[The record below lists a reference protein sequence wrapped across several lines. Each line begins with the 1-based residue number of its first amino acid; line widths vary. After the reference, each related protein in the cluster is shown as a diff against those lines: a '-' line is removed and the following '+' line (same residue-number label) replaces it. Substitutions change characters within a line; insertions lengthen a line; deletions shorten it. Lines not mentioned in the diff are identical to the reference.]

1 MKVVIMGCG
10 RVGAQL
16 AIQLDRE
23 GHEVTVLDLNA
34 GQFQRFLPPDFRGRK
49 VVGDGRDQD
58 ALRRAGVEGADAFV
72 SVTQGDNRNVMAAQ
86 MAKIIF
92 NVPRVV
98 CRIYDPMR
106 EEMYHML
113 GLHTISPTRVGAA
126 LMMRALTEAEEP
138 TAVNE
143 PLVIPPPKP
152 EPSPDTRPTKRDANY
167 VIVVGG
173 GRVGFYLA
181 RELLEQGFEV
191 LVIEKDETGPRAAFV
206 AEQLGSAVIR
216 GDGCEAS
223 VLREAGSERA
233 AMLIAVTG
241 DDEDNLVSCQVAK
254 GKWGVPK
261 TIARLNDPRNEFL
274 FKSLGIDVTVS
285 ATAAILDKIE
295 MELPLNRLN
304 RLLTLR
310 KGDLEMVEIQLP
322 ERSPVVGQMLKDI
335 RLPYD
340 SRIVLLV
347 DTEGTPRLPSADSVL
362 RGGDE
367 VFALIHGDAEEALR
381 AALTGQ
387 TVGSRG

>member
-1 MKVVIMGCG
+1 
-10 RVGAQL
+10 
-16 AIQLDRE
+16 
-23 GHEVTVLDLNA
+23 
-34 GQFQRFLPPDFRGRK
+34 
-49 VVGDGRDQD
+49 
-58 ALRRAGVEGADAFV
+58 
-72 SVTQGDNRNVMAAQ
+72 MAAQ
-86 MAKIIF
+86 MAKIVF
-92 NVPRVV
+92 TVPRVV
-98 CRIYDPMR
+98 CRIYDPIR

-126 LMMRALTEAEEP
+126 LLMRALTESDEPAEID
-138 TAVNE
+138 E
-143 PLVIPPPKP
+143 PLLVPPLTADQT
-152 EPSPDTRPTKRDANY
+152 PSETPTVRDPNY

-191 LVIEKDETGPRAAFV
+191 LVIEKDESGPRAAFV

-223 VLREAGSERA
+223 VLREAGCERA

-261 TIARLNDPRNEFL
+261 TIARLNDPRNEYL

-304 RLLTLR
+304 RLLTL
-310 KGDLEMVEIQLP
+310 KQSDLEMVEIQLP
-322 ERSPVVGQMLKDI
+322 DRAPVVGQMLKDV

-347 DTEGTPRLPSADSVL
+347 DTEGNPRLPSAESVL
-362 RGGDE
+362 RAGDE
-367 VFALIHGDAEEALR
+367 VFALIHGDAEESLR
-381 AALTGQ
+381 SALTGQ
-387 TVGSRG
+387 TVGIGNRQ